1 MFTDRPLDVRHV
13 PGPIY
18 LHVEGEHVPHQAVWL
33 RTRRSEAAREGGDEA
48 RDSRWDMPDEQD
60 VYDEVNED
68 DYRSMVE
75 KRREREQKR
84 AQRKINEDGT
94 GGKPLYCDSRY
105 YKILAGGNG
114 QGGVGCSN

>member
-1 MFTDRPLDVRHV
+1 MSRESRSRGKLLTLPLSRSPGEAGRPRRASTLKTQRSGAQD
-13 PGPIY
+13 
-18 LHVEGEHVPHQAVWL
+18 AVSYENRL
-33 RTRRSEAAREGGDEA
+33 RSDNKFA
-48 RDSRWDMPDEQD
+48 
-60 VYDEVNED
+60 
-68 DYRSMVE
+68 
-75 KRREREQKR
+75 EREQKR